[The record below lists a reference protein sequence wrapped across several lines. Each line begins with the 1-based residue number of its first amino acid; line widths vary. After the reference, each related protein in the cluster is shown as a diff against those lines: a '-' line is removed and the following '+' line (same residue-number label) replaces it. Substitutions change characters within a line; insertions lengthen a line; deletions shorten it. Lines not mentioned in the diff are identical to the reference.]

1 MYTGHV
7 RPRKTKSG
15 KPAYQMIIE
24 GERDPKTGKRQRI
37 YETVKGTKKEAEVA
51 LNNRLHDLNNGIVFI
66 KPSAMKLSDWLDE
79 WLTLYTGKHSPTT
92 KASYEERIK
101 KRIVPYLGQIPIG
114 TLRTDQIQK
123 WVQILQDDEKL
134 KAKSIKNLYHIL
146 NASLKKA
153 KVIRKINENPCEGI
167 ELPTIEKPD
176 IQVFNENEIFDLL
189 RIAKGTDMYI
199 IAVLELYLGIRR
211 GEMNALR
218 WDDVDFEKGVVHITR
233 SRSMAG
239 NKKVTKTP
247 KTKSGIREIYL
258 GDVATKFLK
267 DEYERYC
274 QDKKKVGFIDSGFII
289 HKKDGTQY
297 SPDSLTQ
304 KWIRFRRKHGL
315 KEVKFHGLRHTCAT
329 MMIAQNIDSKT
340 VQARI
345 GHADIRT
352 TLNTYVH
359 CLPSMNK
366 SAGDKLDM
374 LFTNPATQI
383 D

>member
-1 MYTGHV
+1 
-7 RPRKTKSG
+7 
-15 KPAYQMIIE
+15 
-24 GERDPKTGKRQRI
+24 
-37 YETVKGTKKEAEVA
+37 
-51 LNNRLHDLNNGIVFI
+51 
-66 KPSAMKLSDWLDE
+66 
-79 WLTLYTGKHSPTT
+79 
-92 KASYEERIK
+92 
-101 KRIVPYLGQIPIG
+101 
-114 TLRTDQIQK
+114 
-123 WVQILQDDEKL
+123 
-134 KAKSIKNLYHIL
+134 
-146 NASLKKA
+146 
-153 KVIRKINENPCEGI
+153 
-167 ELPTIEKPD
+167 
-176 IQVFNENEIFDLL
+176 
-189 RIAKGTDMYI
+189 MYI

-258 GDVATKFLK
+258 GDVATEFLK

-274 QDKKKVGFIDSGFII
+274 QDKKKAGFIDSGFII

-304 KWIRFRRKHGL
+304 KQIRFRRKHGL